1 MANYVRMHKHT
12 LVAGKMECFLDI
24 LDLFHVSIWY
34 KGQREWTGIWRP
46 AQKEN

>member
-1 MANYVRMHKHT
+1 MANYVCMHKHT
-12 LVAGKMECFLDI
+12 LVAGKMERFLDI

-34 KGQREWTGIWRP
+34 KGERKWTGNWRP